1 MATIKVMQTTNGNGV
16 FDVSGNS
23 GIYTQDE
30 LVRMAERANMS
41 NEDLKS
47 RGVGGRTD
55 PKLRAKTKT
64 IDAFTCSCGWTAQVT
79 ASAGR
84 RQTLDARI
92 KLHNKIC
99 VHREEKTVTDV
110 VYNTV
115 GTCGRGVKRIQM
127 NFAQE

>member
-1 MATIKVMQTTNGNGV
+1 MATVKILPNKKT
-16 FDVSGNS
+16 FDVSGNES
-23 GIYTQDE
+23 GIYTDQE
-30 LVRMAERANMS
+30 LVRMVMSAEKAS
-41 NEDLKS
+41 NDL
-47 RGVGGRTD
+47 RGHGVSGRTD
-55 PKLRAKTKT
+55 PKLRAKIKT
-64 IDAFTCSCGWTAQVT
+64 IDLFECCCGWRAEVR

-115 GTCGRGVKRIQM
+115 GTCGQGVKKIQM
-127 NFAQE
+127 NFGLE

>member
-1 MATIKVMQTTNGNGV
+1 MATIKVMQTTNGTGV

-23 GIYTQDE
+23 GIYTKDE

-41 NEDLKS
+41 NEDLRS
-47 RGVGGRTD
+47 RGVCGRTD
-55 PKLRAKTKT
+55 PKLRAKSKT

-99 VHREEKTVTDV
+99 VHREEKVVTDV

-115 GTCGRGVKRIQM
+115 GSCGRGVKKVQM
-127 NFAQE
+127 NFAFE